1 MTEYT
6 PMIRQYLEVKAEH
19 PDCLLFFRL
28 GDFYEM
34 FLEDAEEAAKL
45 LEITLT
51 GRDAG
56 SAGRIPMCGVPYH
69 AAEIYIAKLIVQGK
83 RVAICEQ
90 VEDPSQAKGLVRRE
104 VTRIVTPGSVLDAS
118 MLPAGQNNYLACL
131 LQHGQAF
138 GLSLVELSTGEVL
151 VGEYE
156 GGSLPPRLVD
166 DYLRLQPAEALL
178 GGKLAESEAALRM
191 LQLAGTMTKSIL
203 SVEEFSQARAERVCR
218 EQYPGVS
225 TSGLPEQGLR
235 AFAAALRYLQ
245 QLQQQPL
252 PHLKFPRDLRQ
263 PTVMY
268 LDLATRRNLEL
279 TKGNR
284 ETGVAGSLLAVLD
297 QTVSS
302 LGSREIRQWIT
313 QPLCDLPQIQARLD
327 AVEELREHNLQRDKL
342 RGLLRGAY
350 DLERLAGRVATG
362 LANARDLLALGKT
375 LSILP
380 ELQAQLV
387 GLRTELLTR
396 SGDQLQL
403 LPELT
408 IELERALLP
417 EPPISL
423 REGALFRPGYSPELD
438 AISQAAEEGKAWLA
452 ELEARERERTGIRSL
467 KVGFNKVFGYY
478 LEVTKSNLAQVPPDY
493 IRKQTLVNAERYIT
507 EELKSR
513 EDAILGAEE
522 REKALQYELFVQLR
536 QQVAQHV
543 PVIQRNASILASLDC
558 LQALAEAAVRGRY
571 CKPSLTEDGT
581 LQIAAGR
588 HPVVEQ
594 VVGRSQYVPNDLQ
607 MNPGEL
613 LVITGPNMGGKS
625 TYMRQIALIVLMAQ
639 MGSFVPA
646 DSARIGLVDRIFTRV
661 GAADDLFSGQSTFMV
676 EMTESRTALTEA
688 TKHSLILFDELG
700 RGTSTYDGMA
710 IAEAIIEYVH
720 QNLGAKT
727 LFSTHYHELTSLADR
742 LPQVRNVC
750 CQVAEQRGELIFL
763 RQVRD
768 GRADKSY
775 GINVAKMAGLPLPV
789 IQRARQ
795 ILRRLEQ
802 RTPAEATL
810 QLTLGDLMQEEA
822 QAEVAAASN
831 EPPAEWTRLI
841 ASMRELDVES
851 LTPLAALNLL
861 AKWKEELQ

>member
-1 MTEYT
+1 
-6 PMIRQYLEVKAEH
+6 
-19 PDCLLFFRL
+19 
-28 GDFYEM
+28 
-34 FLEDAEEAAKL
+34 
-45 LEITLT
+45 
-51 GRDAG
+51 
-56 SAGRIPMCGVPYH
+56 
-69 AAEIYIAKLIVQGK
+69 
-83 RVAICEQ
+83 
-90 VEDPSQAKGLVRRE
+90 
-104 VTRIVTPGSVLDAS
+104 
-118 MLPAGQNNYLACL
+118 
-131 LQHGQAF
+131 
-138 GLSLVELSTGEVL
+138 VELSTGEVL

-156 GGSLPPRLVD
+156 GAGLPSRLVD

-178 GGKLAESEAALRM
+178 GGKLAENEAVLRM
-191 LQLAGTMTKSIL
+191 LQLAGTATKTELELAEL
-203 SVEEFSQARAERVCR
+203 SLPRAEQVC
-218 EQYPGVS
+218 EQQFPGV
-225 TSGLPEQGLR
+225 TAAGLPQQGLR
-235 AFAAALRYLQ
+235 ACAGALRYLR

-252 PHLKFPRDLRQ
+252 PHLKFPRDLQQ
-263 PTVMY
+263 PTTMY

-279 TKGNR
+279 TRGNR
-284 ETGVAGSLLAVLD
+284 ECGVAGSLLSVLD

-302 LGSREIRQWIT
+302 LGSREMRQWIT
-313 QPLCDLPQIQARLD
+313 QPLCDLPLIQARLD
-327 AVEELREHNLQRDKL
+327 SVEELKDHNLQRDKL
-342 RGLLRGAY
+342 RELLRGAY

-380 ELQAQLV
+380 ELQAQLT
-387 GLRTELLTR
+387 GLRTELLTH
-396 SGDQLQL
+396 SGAELQL

-408 IELERALLP
+408 RELERALLP
-417 EPPISL
+417 EPPLSL
-423 REGALFRPGYSPELD
+423 REGGLFRPGYSPELD
-438 AISQAAEEGKAWLA
+438 AISQAAEDGKTWLA

-478 LEVTKSNLAQVPPDY
+478 LEVTKSNLGQVPADY
-493 IRKQTLVNAERYIT
+493 IRKQTLVNAERFIT

-536 QQVAQHV
+536 QQVALHV
-543 PVIQRNASILASLDC
+543 PAIQQNASILARLDC
-558 LQALAEAAVRGRY
+558 LQALAEAAVRRRY
-571 CKPSLTEDGT
+571 CKPSLTQDGT

-594 VVGRSQYVPNDLQ
+594 VVGRSRYVPNDLS
-607 MNPGEL
+607 MHPGEL

-625 TYMRQIALIVLMAQ
+625 TYMRQIALIVLMTQ

-646 DSARIGLVDRIFTRV
+646 DSARVGLVDRIFTRV

-676 EMTESRTALTEA
+676 EMTESRTALNEA
-688 TKHSLILFDELG
+688 TSNSLILFDELG

-710 IAEAIIEYVH
+710 LAEAIIEYVH

-810 QLTLGDLMQEEA
+810 QLTLGDLMLEEA
-822 QAEVAAASN
+822 QAEAAAAGN
-831 EPPAEWTRLI
+831 QVPAELVRLI
-841 ASMRELDVES
+841 ETIRELDVNS

-861 AKWKEELQ
+861 AKWKAELQ